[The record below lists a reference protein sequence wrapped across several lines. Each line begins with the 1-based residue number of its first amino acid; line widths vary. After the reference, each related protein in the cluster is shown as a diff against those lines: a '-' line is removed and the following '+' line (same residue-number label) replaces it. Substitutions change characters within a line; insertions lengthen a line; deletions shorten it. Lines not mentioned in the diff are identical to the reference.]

1 MSDFLQSRVKKAV
14 QARTDD
20 AYWNERS
27 QFQSPEHRDAFEKW
41 FDKEYGGALDVGYY
55 RTGKRNDKLRM
66 PTSEEYY
73 TAKNQFDYDRKG
85 LYPDLNYDPF
95 RRDKLE
101 NEAWKTYLKTRGYQN
116 FDEKEFN
123 RTYNRLKYKDQ
134 YDMSIAEDAQAYE
147 TGDKPYRYQMSEKA
161 ANEYKQLLSDID
173 NGTLG
178 KSWREKYKTLAA
190 YDAYALNAAKEAAAA
205 KAKED
210 KRRQDALDNGETY
223 TEPFTSPLTGTKKA
237 KSSPLDLDTLK
248 ELGWDENAGFSWIDQ
263 AIIGRQQAINDRAAA
278 AKAPAAMPTPQ
289 NEPKFGQP
297 GMPNFRQLESATN
310 NALDRP
316 VSFREA
322 EDAANAGIAQT
333 QTPTGPNGSETREQ
347 RIERYR
353 REAMGVWGGRAPDW
367 IPDWLI
373 EAAGAANE
381 YVTPN
386 LPQNLAQT
394 YAIDTASTGL
404 KNAYDAARNVV
415 KGEPM
420 RWHGNLTA
428 SGWKNAPTVPQWV
441 IEDAQKAMAE
451 NPTDSKAYQDAKW
464 AVDLASSPVG
474 GAILGVIG
482 DALFDPTTYVGAAE
496 VAQIVKFVKAGKLD
510 DAAKLAQKLSRAEK
524 AMGGIKSTGPSLA
537 PARPI
542 RPTIAPNTAQ
552 AAPRVARA
560 ATIDNGPTIGK
571 NTSMTPRELVRTA
584 TEPRNVAAVAD
595 DAATLTGKPTK
606 QMDIGTPGQSQYDLQ
621 RPIPEGMKER
631 GVSENIRTDANSPA
645 ELRTDFANDP
655 LLYEVAGNKDTL
667 ARAESSFK
675 DMMAKGDWDEAIEAL
690 TQKVE
695 RLDPDAAP
703 LAVMMAREARLGGDA
718 MRAKR
723 ILSIAAEKATR
734 AGQYGQA
741 FNILRE
747 ADPETVML
755 TLERQLKKLNA
766 DGLKVYGQKR
776 WKDFD
781 LLPDELDE
789 IGKLQPGDKAAFES
803 AMEKIRARIA
813 DQMPSTALE
822 KLTAWRHMAMLLN
835 PKTHIRNIAGN
846 ALMAGLNRVSSRV
859 SGVFQKALPKPL
871 RTAAPIVR
879 REAKQLA
886 ADFFA
891 KHQDELL
898 TGGNKY
904 NEGIGLN
911 MQNKRVFRGKVLEA
925 TRKFNYKAL
934 DVEDKFF
941 FKRAYTD
948 RLASALQARGIKS
961 LDDIPQ
967 DILKLAVNEAE
978 KAVFRDQSWLASR
991 ITEWKGKKGGAIV
1004 DAFMPF
1010 TKTPINIAKRG
1021 MDYSPIGIGKGIKK
1035 LFKAETV
1042 AEGIDDLAKGLTGTG
1057 VMGLGYLLA
1066 DAGILTGAAPKDK
1079 DLAAYEKNTGNM
1091 PFEFTPLGIT
1101 YDWAQP
1107 AAIPLAVGVAIHDA
1121 LQEDPQA
1128 AAKLRRAIES
1138 GDTETANK
1146 LAGFYGA
1153 ALLDGFKAAGDTM
1166 FNMSVLQGIQDLFGD
1181 PQGITAGLAKLPAN
1195 FVNQAVPTIV
1205 GQTARSID
1213 PTVRQ
1218 TYYGQSN
1225 PADFLR
1231 TQTATVLNKIP
1242 GASTLLPPKVTP
1254 FGKDQRGIDNP
1265 IIRTISSFLNPGN
1278 TTTPQEI
1285 DPQVDKEL
1293 RRLHDLGQ
1301 LKQFPTTVDR
1311 TFKFMDKAVS
1321 LTDAEYA
1328 QYQRTTGQETIKAF
1342 KDIINSDEYRQ
1353 IPKKELNEKLKAL
1366 AATRGTTV
1374 QVLRSDSKVLD
1385 RIQEEYRAF
1394 LLAKGIQYAKALGQ
1408 LEILRERGVIGNLTD
1423 KQLADRMGVSKEI
1436 AGKIN

>member
-1 MSDFLQSRVKKAV
+1 MSDFLQSRIKKAT

-55 RTGKRNDKLRM
+55 RTGRRNDKLRM

-85 LYPDLNYDPF
+85 LYPDLKYDPF

-123 RTYNRLKYKDQ
+123 RTYTRLKYKDQ

-178 KSWREKYKTLAA
+178 QSWREKYKTLAA

-248 ELGWDENAGFSWIDQ
+248 ELGWDENTGFSWIDQ

-278 AKAPAAMPTPQ
+278 AKAPATMPTPQ
-289 NEPKFGQP
+289 TEPKFGQP
-297 GMPNFRQLESATN
+297 GMANFRQLESANN

-316 VSFREA
+316 VPFREA

-415 KGEPM
+415 KGEPL
-420 RWHGNLTA
+420 RWQGNLTA

-560 ATIDNGPTIGK
+560 ATIDSGPTIGK

-606 QMDIGTPGQSQYDLQ
+606 QMEIGKPGQSQYDLQ

-631 GVSENIRTDANSPA
+631 GVNRNVRTDANSPT
-645 ELRTDFANDP
+645 ELRVDAANDP

-703 LAVMMAREARLGGDA
+703 LAVMMAREARVSGDVV
-718 MRAKR
+718 RAKR
-723 ILSIAAEKATR
+723 ILSIAAERATR
-734 AGQYGQA
+734 AGQFGQA

-803 AMEKIRARIA
+803 TMEKIRARIA
-813 DQMPSTALE
+813 DQMPATALE
-822 KLTAWRHMAMLLN
+822 KLTEWRHMAMLLN

-846 ALMAGLNRVSSRV
+846 TLMIGLNRFSSRM
-859 SGVFQKALPKPL
+859 SGVMQRVFLKKDL
-871 RTAAPIVR
+871 RTAAGWVK
-879 REAKQLA
+879 RETKQLA
-886 ADFFA
+886 GEFFA
-891 KHQDELL
+891 KHEKELMQ
-898 TGGNKY
+898 GGSKY
-904 NEGIGLN
+904 NEGIGIR
-911 MQNKRVFRGKVLEA
+911 MQNKRVFRKGLTGTLEEA
-925 TRKFNYKAL
+925 RKANYAAL
-934 DVEDKFF
+934 QAEDEFF
-941 FKRAYTD
+941 FRKAYTD
-948 RLASALQARGIKS
+948 RLASAMQAKGIKS
-961 LDDIPQ
+961 IDDIPQ
-967 DILKLAVNEAE
+967 DVLRMVEQEAE
-978 KAVFRDQSWLASR
+978 KAVFRDQNVIATAISK
-991 ITEWKGKKGGAIV
+991 WKQSKGGFIV
-1004 DAFMPF
+1004 DTVMPF
-1010 TKTPINIAKRG
+1010 TKTPINIARRG
-1021 MDYSPIGIGKGIKK
+1021 LDYSPVGVLKGVSK
-1035 LFKAETV
+1035 LFSPATA
-1042 AEGIDDLAKGLTGTG
+1042 AEGIDDIAKGLSGAG
-1057 VMGLGYLLA
+1057 VMAVGYMLA
-1066 DAGILTGAAPKDK
+1066 DAGILTGSAPKDK
-1079 DLAAYEKNTGNM
+1079 DMAAYDKATGSA
-1091 PFEFTPLGIT
+1091 PFSILGKIT

-1107 AAIPLAVGVAIHDA
+1107 AAIPLTVGVAIHDA
-1121 LQEDPQA
+1121 LEQDPQTM
-1128 AAKLRRAIES
+1128 AKLRRAIEA
-1138 GDTETANK
+1138 GDTETVGK
-1146 LAGFYGA
+1146 ITEGYGLM
-1153 ALLDGFKAAGDTM
+1153 LLDAFEAAGDTM
-1166 FNMSVLQGIQDLFGD
+1166 FNMSVLQGIRSLFANPKGFS
-1181 PQGITAGLAKLPAN
+1181 AGLAELPAN
-1195 FVNQAVPTIV
+1195 YVNQFIPTV
-1205 GQTARSID
+1205 AGQIARTID

-1218 TYYGQSN
+1218 TNYGSTDIRT
-1225 PADFLR
+1225 PA
-1231 TQTATVLNKIP
+1231 ATIVNKIP
-1242 GASTLLPPKVTP
+1242 FASRTLQPKITP
-1254 FGKDQRGIDNP
+1254 FGQEQKSADNP
-1265 IIRTISSFLNPGN
+1265 VVRALQNLYNPAGLNVK
-1278 TTTPQEI
+1278 QEI
-1285 DPQVDKEL
+1285 DLQVDKEL
-1293 RRLHDLGQ
+1293 RRLYDQGQ

-1366 AATRGTTV
+1366 AATRGVTV

-1408 LEILRERGVIGNLTD
+1408 LEILRKRGMIGNLTD